1 MIRLFALVLLTSRDE
16 YVALRTRPQAECCDA
31 ECPMRTIVKAAI
43 ATGFFCCAMLATVPS
58 MAQGPYCYFD
68 PKYNAQVCIPNH
80 IYYTPKRYFPFYGPA
95 YFGDPTCYSQYGMC
109 CPAGFILQNR
119 AQNRLCVAIGW

>member
-1 MIRLFALVLLTSRDE
+1 VIRLFALVLLTSRDE
-16 YVALRTRPQAECCDA
+16 YVALRTRPQAACCDA

-80 IYYTPKRYFPFYGPA
+80 IYYVLPRRFHSSEPRSEPLMRSDWLVALLRHKEVF
-95 YFGDPTCYSQYGMC
+95 
-109 CPAGFILQNR
+109 AGLR
-119 AQNRLCVAIGW
+119 